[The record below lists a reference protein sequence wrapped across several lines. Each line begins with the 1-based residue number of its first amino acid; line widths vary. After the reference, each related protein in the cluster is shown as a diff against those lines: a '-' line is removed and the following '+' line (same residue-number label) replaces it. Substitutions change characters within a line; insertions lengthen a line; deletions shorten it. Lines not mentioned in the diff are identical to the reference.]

1 MKRNFDTLKVGRW
14 YLNRARTCLVKIVS
28 LDKHEVSPFKGGDN
42 NGYRSKGGYF
52 EYDDSDNDL
61 IYEFPAAWEQMGVG
75 SLMEESKKPEY
86 DRDEVLRVATA
97 LATGDYAN
105 SMGGA
110 TPYSELVS
118 DAIELIDAVNECIKG
133 GNNAIR

>member
-1 MKRNFDTLKVGRW
+1 MNEERTFFEKIIDHDDDEIGTKDEYVGGSLITYCANGKRNIYSRCMGDL
-14 YLNRARTCLVKIVS
+14 A
-28 LDKHEVSPFKGGDN
+28 HEFHEG
-42 NGYRSKGGYF
+42 
-52 EYDDSDNDL
+52 
-61 IYEFPAAWEQMGVG
+61 WEPMVVG
-75 SLMEESKKPEY
+75 SLMEESKKPQY

-118 DAIELIDAVNECIKG
+118 DAIELIDTVNEITKG
-133 GNNAIR
+133 AK